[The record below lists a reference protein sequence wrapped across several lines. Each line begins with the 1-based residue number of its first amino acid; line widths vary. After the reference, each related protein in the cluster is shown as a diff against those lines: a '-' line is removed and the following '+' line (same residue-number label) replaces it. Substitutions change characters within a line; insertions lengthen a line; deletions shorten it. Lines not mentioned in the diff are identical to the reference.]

1 MARFCRIHRSAGEE
15 HEVCMGDSRGE
26 RTTEGRSQT
35 PLTIATD
42 RVPIGPWSKDPR
54 EKEIGKYNLLNLMEG
69 MVRTCP
75 PPPHTRKARGRL
87 IESKMRNRMVSQRH
101 F

>member
-1 MARFCRIHRSAGEE
+1 MRCVWVV
-15 HEVCMGDSRGE
+15 HEGTGQPK
-26 RTTEGRSQT
+26 EGRSQT

-75 PPPHTRKARGRL
+75 ASHPQGTRKAD
-87 IESKMRNRMVSQRH
+87 
-101 F
+101 

>member
-1 MARFCRIHRSAGEE
+1 MYG
-15 HEVCMGDSRGE
+15 GGSRGD
-26 RTTEGRSQT
+26 RTTEGRKESKT

-69 MVRTCP
+69 MVITP
-75 PPPHTRKARGRL
+75 PPPLHTRKARAEG
-87 IESKMRNRMVSQRH
+87 
-101 F
+101 

>member
-1 MARFCRIHRSAGEE
+1 MRCVWVA
-15 HEVCMGDSRGE
+15 HEGAEYSKE
-26 RTTEGRSQT
+26 ST
-35 PLTIATD
+35 PLTPFMD

-75 PPPHTRKARGRL
+75 PQLTPARHAEGL
-87 IESKMRNRMVSQRH
+87 LNLK
-101 F
+101 